1 MTFTNKHKLYLNVVL
16 LFLFAYMLTS
26 NVLKGFKTQDFNY
39 IRIGLLVFIII
50 STILRIIK
58 YNREDDNTTQQ

>member
-16 LFLFAYMLTS
+16 LFVFAYMLTS
-26 NVLKGFKTQDFNY
+26 HVLVGFKTQDFNY
-39 IRIGLLVFIII
+39 LRIGLLVFIII

-58 YNREDDNTTQQ
+58 YNREDENTTQQ